1 MGVSTNLRDFCFCF
15 RFRCRVH
22 HSEQSEVLRDCPC
35 WETVEGSVSA
45 GRFPVP
51 QRADGVVV
59 AVVVAVAA
67 AAAAWCDSLLLL
79 CSVIVSHQHEGFEV
93 PQHPDGPEPNDE

>member
-1 MGVSTNLRDFCFCF
+1 MVGTKNVCTRADRRRECF
-15 RFRCRVH
+15 
-22 HSEQSEVLRDCPC
+22 
-35 WETVEGSVSA
+35 
-45 GRFPVP
+45 GREISGAT
-51 QRADGVVV
+51 RADGVVVVV